1 MIQRLLQYIRE
12 NDLIKKSLV
21 TVFIRGFG
29 TLLLFGLTLYM
40 TNNFD
45 ASKVGE
51 YDTAK
56 SILEIFGSLCLLG
69 LNEAV
74 VYYSGF
80 FRAKNALGSLRKLY
94 RKMLLIILSAFAGI
108 MLIYFLGLRS
118 LISLFYEDEGTAN
131 LIMKTFFILGFHA
144 LTMLNIDMYR
154 ALNKINIYA
163 IFRDIYRHIFF
174 FGGLIMLVFLGQ
186 HQYLVD
192 VFLANYVFLGILSTL
207 FVLRALNKIEQSGE
221 VIDLSNREVLTRSL
235 PMTISAAAYL
245 LLQNTDI
252 LVLKK
257 FAPYSE
263 VAYYGRAVQLAKLV
277 SLVLYA
283 VVAAYATRVAEL
295 FALKQFEQ
303 LKSEIRQSTRLIFV
317 LTLPAVALLLLFS
330 DFFLGLFGTDYKMAS
345 TALSILL
352 IGQILNATTGTIGM
366 YMNMTGEHNRL
377 QTVFVTA
384 VIFNLILDILLIP
397 LYGMKGAAIAT
408 ATTTIAWNL
417 YCVIYLYR
425 KRGIKTF
432 LH

>member
-1 MIQRLLQYIRE
+1 
-12 NDLIKKSLV
+12 
-21 TVFIRGFG
+21 
-29 TLLLFGLTLYM
+29 
-40 TNNFD
+40 
-45 ASKVGE
+45 
-51 YDTAK
+51 
-56 SILEIFGSLCLLG
+56 
-69 LNEAV
+69 
-74 VYYSGF
+74 
-80 FRAKNALGSLRKLY
+80 
-94 RKMLLIILSAFAGI
+94 MLLIISAAFVGI

-118 LISLFYEDEGTAN
+118 LINLFYEDADTAN

-186 HQYLVD
+186 HQHLVD
-192 VFLANYVFLGILSTL
+192 VFLANYVFLGVFSTL
-207 FVLRALNKIEQSGE
+207 FVFRTLNKIEHKGE
-221 VIDLSNREVLTRSL
+221 VIDLSNREVLARSL

-283 VVAAYATRVAEL
+283 VVAAYATRIAEL

-303 LKSEIRQSTRLIFV
+303 LKNEIRQSTRLIFV
-317 LTLPAVALLLLFS
+317 LTLPAVALLILFS
-330 DFFLGLFGTDYKMAS
+330 DFFLGLFGADYKSAG

-397 LYGMKGAAIAT
+397 IYGMKGAAIAT
-408 ATTTIAWNL
+408 AATTIAWNL